1 MAQGRVGEEGVDRR
15 EPGVAGPGAVAAVC
29 LQVLQER
36 GDRRGVEVGDAE
48 RARGFPGPGG
58 GEAEQQPERVPY

>member
-36 GDRRGVEVGDAE
+36 GDHRGVEVGEAE
-48 RARGFPGPGG
+48 LGGLLAGLAG
-58 GEAEQQPERVPY
+58 GEGEQEPAGVPC